1 MKHVHRLL
9 VTSNA
14 YRLRSESAIDAPEN
28 LAMDRDNKLLWRM
41 NARQLEAEAVRDALF
56 YVAGTLDQTRGGP
69 DIDCLTSADTPRRS
83 IYFRHAY
90 EKQMK
95 FLEIFDGAST
105 NECYRRSESIVP
117 LQALALANSAV
128 ATDQSRLLAK
138 RLSEMA
144 ALETAPDQSLVQQ
157 AFAQILSREPSE
169 SELHE
174 CLTFLGSQTKLLSS
188 PEGLTAVAGGPKPR
202 VAASNEPAQRAR
214 ENLTH
219 VLFNHN
225 DFITIR

>member
-1 MKHVHRLL
+1 
-9 VTSNA
+9 
-14 YRLRSESAIDAPEN
+14 
-28 LAMDRDNKLLWRM
+28 M
-41 NARQLEAEAVRDALF
+41 NARRLEAEAVRDALF

-69 DIDCLTSADTPRRS
+69 DFDCLSAADTPRRS
-83 IYFRHAY
+83 VYFRHAY

-95 FLEIFDGAST
+95 FLEVFDSAST

-138 RLSEMA
+138 RLHEMA
-144 ALETAPDQSLVQQ
+144 SQDPAPDRAFVRL
-157 AFAQILSREPSE
+157 AFAQILGRNPSE
-169 SELHE
+169 AELRE
-174 CLTFLGSQTKLLSS
+174 CLTFLASQTNLFDT
-188 PEGLTAVAGGPKPR
+188 PEKLTAVAGGPKPR
-202 VAASNEPAQRAR
+202 VAPSDDPAQRAR

>member
-1 MKHVHRLL
+1 M
-9 VTSNA
+9 
-14 YRLRSESAIDAPEN
+14 RSESTSEAAAN
-28 LAMDRDNKLLWRM
+28 LALDRDNELLWRM
-41 NARQLEAEAVRDALF
+41 NARRLEAEAVRDVLF

-69 DIDCLTSADTPRRS
+69 DIDCLAAADTPRRS

-95 FLEIFDGAST
+95 FLEVFDSAST

-117 LQALALANSAV
+117 LQALALANNAV

-138 RLSEMA
+138 QLGTMA
-144 ALETAPDQSLVQQ
+144 ALEPAPDRVFVRL
-157 AFAQILSREPSE
+157 AFAQILSRDPSE
-169 SELHE
+169 AELRE
-174 CLTFLGSQTKLLSS
+174 CLAFLESQTRLLGKAEKL
-188 PEGLTAVAGGPKPR
+188 TTITGGPKPR
-202 VAASNEPAQRAR
+202 VAPSDDPAQRAR

>member
-1 MKHVHRLL
+1 
-9 VTSNA
+9 
-14 YRLRSESAIDAPEN
+14 
-28 LAMDRDNKLLWRM
+28 
-41 NARQLEAEAVRDALF
+41 
-56 YVAGTLDQTRGGP
+56 
-69 DIDCLTSADTPRRS
+69 
-83 IYFRHAY
+83 
-90 EKQMK
+90 MK
-95 FLEIFDGAST
+95 FLETFDGAST

-117 LQALALANSAV
+117 LQALALANSEV

-144 ALETAPDQSLVQQ
+144 ALEAAPDRSFVRL

-169 SELHE
+169 AELRE

-188 PEGLTAVAGGPKPR
+188 AEGLTATVGGPKPR
-202 VAASNEPAQRAR
+202 VAVSNDPAQRAC

-225 DFITIR
+225 DFINIR

>member
-1 MKHVHRLL
+1 
-9 VTSNA
+9 
-14 YRLRSESAIDAPEN
+14 
-28 LAMDRDNKLLWRM
+28 
-41 NARQLEAEAVRDALF
+41 
-56 YVAGTLDQTRGGP
+56 
-69 DIDCLTSADTPRRS
+69 
-83 IYFRHAY
+83 
-90 EKQMK
+90 MK

-144 ALETAPDQSLVQQ
+144 ALETAPDHSFVQL

-219 VLFNHN
+219 VLFNHS
-225 DFITIR
+225 DFVTIR